1 MSNCQRQRGSM
12 ICGFKGEI
20 LINHDKNINKKITE
34 YEEDCSVNHSSN
46 RDSINDSYSDCLSDC
61 DGSSHS
67 HTDVPVSSDVV
78 NLSGAKI
85 SSRNFQNTV
94 EAGYFGHPGKFTAPI
109 GWKPA
114 NRSVIK
120 RKMQMLADIAN
131 SR

>member
-20 LINHDKNINKKITE
+20 LINHYRHINEKITN
-34 YEEDCSVNHSSN
+34 YEKDNSVSYPSH
-46 RDSINDSYSDCLSDC
+46 RDSDSDSDSDCVSDC
-61 DGSSHS
+61 DVSSHS

>member
-1 MSNCQRQRGSM
+1 MSNCRRQRSSM
-12 ICGFKGEI
+12 ICGFKKES
-20 LINHDKNINKKITE
+20 LINHDRHINKKITN
-34 YEEDCSVNHSSN
+34 YEKDNSVSYPSH
-46 RDSINDSYSDCLSDC
+46 RDSDSDCVSDC
-61 DGSSHS
+61 DVSSHS
-67 HTDVPVSSDVV
+67 HTNVPVSSDVV

-114 NRSVIK
+114 SRSIIK

-131 SR
+131 SP